1 MKKLQP
7 HHMPPT
13 SSATSLT
20 YASTAY
26 NIIIDLGLCRDGS
39 PSAISAENCHI
50 VGACDPQRASIMS
63 DYSPLIFIHIA
74 NLTMPTRNNYRRPT
88 RGLS

>member
-1 MKKLQP
+1 
-7 HHMPPT
+7 MPPT
-13 SSATSLT
+13 PSATSLT

-50 VGACDPQRASIMS
+50 IGASNLRRVSGMS
-63 DYSPLIFIHIA
+63 DISPLIFMHIA
-74 NLTMPTRNNYRRPT
+74 NFPMPTRNNHR
-88 RGLS
+88 